1 MKKSVIFYVLM
12 YIIWSI
18 SIAQKFDMLSFWDF
32 FMLCILFRLLIWGM
46 DGIIQ
51 SSKLDEAKSFKK
63 ISSSELVKDLLV
75 IGLFLIFCICEWIG
89 FI

>member
-1 MKKSVIFYVLM
+1 MF
-12 YIIWSI
+12 IIWSMI
-18 SIAQKFDMLSFWDF
+18 LTLNLDMFPYREF
-32 FMLCILFRLLIWGM
+32 LFICLVFRALIWTM
-46 DGIIQ
+46 DKIIQ

-75 IGLFLIFCICEWIG
+75 IGLFLIFCICKWIG